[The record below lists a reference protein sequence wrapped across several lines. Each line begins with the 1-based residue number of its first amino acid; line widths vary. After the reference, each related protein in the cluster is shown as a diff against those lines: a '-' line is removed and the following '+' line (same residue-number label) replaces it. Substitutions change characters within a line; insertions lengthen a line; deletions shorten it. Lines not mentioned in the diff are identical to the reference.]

1 MVKITIFYHL
11 FYHFFTLEKSG
22 DKNVRQDIW
31 CPTESQNVGKH
42 SFLRV
47 FTPTP
52 AHLMKNSL
60 FSVPNAPLQVFWEG
74 SEPQL
79 AQKQPSQTQGILV
92 QNPVVGSVEPG
103 PPGKKS
109 AKMLKW

>member
-1 MVKITIFYHL
+1 MFVKTFGAPQ
-11 FYHFFTLEKSG
+11 S
-22 DKNVRQDIW
+22 
-31 CPTESQNVGKH
+31 PQNVGKH

-92 QNPVVGSVEPG
+92 QNPVSGSVGPG

-109 AKMLKW
+109 AKMLEW